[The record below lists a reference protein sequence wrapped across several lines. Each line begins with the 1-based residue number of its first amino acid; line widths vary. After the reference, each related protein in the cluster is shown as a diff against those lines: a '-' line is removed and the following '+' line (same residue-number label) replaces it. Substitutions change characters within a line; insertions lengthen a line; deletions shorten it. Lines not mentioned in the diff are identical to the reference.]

1 MHPSTRQRTRT
12 STLLASR
19 VPTEFTR
26 ISNLNIISLNIQE
39 TAAPEKE
46 TELSPGAEVTSE
58 QRTTLSL
65 AKERELGLKLLAL
78 SSFFNLRNHSFSDL
92 ERESLADRDFS
103 EEVLI
108 AEHYLRRSLQLIGNM
123 SSSEQVTPSVSAP
136 PPMKIGRLEEMLP
149 GLNPSLK
156 SAFNE
161 LSEVLEDLANL
172 CAALLKAPQVKFQ
185 AWASLGNL
193 LNRELSGAGA
203 SLKRLAQVP
212 APAPAVDELFL
223 MAQRVSPEPLGADLA
238 AVFSAL
244 VLMLERLEAI
254 KPLLESDV
262 SLKQTLPIFTLLHDE
277 GRDLV
282 EWIEK
287 RAMRT
292 KELPEEL
299 FDALDRTGY
308 ALRMELYKVFSH
320 ELVGL
325 ADAQR
330 APTIYSKI
338 ENAHGLLRDCFQQ
351 SMVAL
356 AQLFDES
363 LDGAQLFTG
372 FSAKLDQSLVLRQD
386 LWDLLQIVSRAAR
399 DGGRRPVG
407 PLLERL
413 TDFQNGSLRHLMYK
427 DWETYERFVVEIA
440 STRGSDDLTTVF
452 HRLGTYL
459 ETLFGQINMR
469 AVLAEQPFDYPGLEN

>member
-1 MHPSTRQRTRT
+1 M
-12 STLLASR
+12 
-19 VPTEFTR
+19 
-26 ISNLNIISLNIQE
+26 
-39 TAAPEKE
+39 E
-46 TELSPGAEVTSE
+46 TEPRPDAEVASD
-58 QRTTLSL
+58 QSTTPSQ
-65 AKERELGLKLLAL
+65 AKERELGLRLLAL
-78 SSFFNLRNHSFSDL
+78 SSFFNLRNHSLSDL

-103 EEVLI
+103 EEVII
-108 AEHYLRRSLQLIGNM
+108 AEHNLRRCLRLVVNISID
-123 SSSEQVTPSVSAP
+123 EQGAPVVFTPPS
-136 PPMKIGRLEEMLP
+136 MKIGRLEGMLP
-149 GLNPSLK
+149 AQTPHLRP
-156 SAFNE
+156 AFNE
-161 LSEVLEDLANL
+161 LSEMLDDLANL
-172 CAALLKAPQVKFQ
+172 CAALLQAPQVKFQ

-193 LNRELSGAGA
+193 LGRELSRVGVGA
-203 SLKRLAQVP
+203 SLRRLAKVP

-244 VLMLERLEAI
+244 VLMLERLETI
-254 KPLLESDV
+254 KALLESDV
-262 SLKQTLPIFTLLHDE
+262 SLKQTLPIFTLLHEE

-282 EWIEK
+282 EWIEN

-292 KELPEEL
+292 KGLPEEL

-308 ALRMELYKVFSH
+308 ALRMELSKVFSH

-351 SMVAL
+351 SMVSL
-356 AQLFDES
+356 AQMFDES

-372 FSAKLDQSLVLRQD
+372 FSAKLDQSLTLRQD
-386 LWDLLQIVSRAAR
+386 LWDLLQIVSRAAK
-399 DGGRRPVG
+399 DGGRRSVG
-407 PLLERL
+407 PLLGRL
-413 TDFQNGSLRHLMYK
+413 ADFQNGSLRHLMYK
-427 DWETYERFVVEIA
+427 DWETYERFVAEIA
-440 STRGSDDLTTVF
+440 SARGSDELTPVF

-469 AVLAEQPFDYPGLEN
+469 AVLADQPFDYPGLEN